1 MISIMTSFRT
11 FRFTFLF
18 AFLVFC
24 NSCKNETQKAT
35 EPSSEKIQSWENSA
49 AVKDSVKNILFYGNS
64 LTAGY
69 GLDSDEAFPALIQQ
83 KLDSLN
89 LDYKV
94 INAGLSGE
102 TTAGGLGRLD
112 WILKQ
117 PVSIFILELGANDG
131 LRGVPLEETRKNL
144 QSIIDKVRQKD
155 PETNII
161 LAGMQLPPNI
171 GREYTAEF
179 KEIYPSLAE
188 KNDLYLIPFLL
199 EDVAGKPDLNQGDGI
214 HPTAEGQKI
223 VARNVWEILREVISE

>member
-1 MISIMTSFRT
+1 M
-11 FRFTFLF
+11 
-18 AFLVFC
+18 
-24 NSCKNETQKAT
+24 
-35 EPSSEKIQSWENSA
+35 
-49 AVKDSVKNILFYGNS
+49 
-64 LTAGY
+64 
-69 GLDSDEAFPALIQQ
+69 DSDEAFPALIQQ

-131 LRGVPLEETRKNL
+131 LRGVPLDETRKNL

-188 KNDLYLIPFLL
+188 KMTF
-199 EDVAGKPDLNQGDGI
+199 
-214 HPTAEGQKI
+214 TSF
-223 VARNVWEILREVISE
+223 RFC